1 MGKIVQLFIV
11 LLFSV
16 VFANA
21 EEITENAISFDSPDT
36 YYAEKETE
44 INLSLK
50 NAELAKDGM
59 LWNLKYSG
67 RTIAAGEIA
76 QPQNKIKIKFPFPK
90 LNQGVIASSVF
101 SCTDRQ
107 GKNLLTK
114 EIHFYP
120 PNPFANNSLFLTE
133 QKISIWNPSSKGN
146 LKETFKALE
155 VPFEEISS
163 TSQFTGKILIAY
175 GIDFEQFSGI
185 ETDIAKLAAKEPI
198 KIIILPP
205 LSGSFKIKSQDYD
218 RIIFARNDIIHEFSK
233 KFDSALWGSTPVPA
247 GSSKITHSDEDISI
261 AIEKK
266 KNGFSFCQLNIGK
279 SKIYICEWD
288 MELSGKS
295 PTPLYLLSKLI
306 LNQ

>member
-1 MGKIVQLFIV
+1 MGKIIQFFIV

-16 VFANA
+16 VFADA
-21 EEITENAISFDSPDT
+21 EEITENIISFDSPDT
-36 YYAEKETE
+36 YYAGKETE

-50 NAELAKDGM
+50 KAELVKDGI

-67 RTIAAGEIA
+67 RTIAAGEISQA
-76 QPQNKIKIKFPFPK
+76 QNNIKIKFPFPK
-90 LNQGVIASSVF
+90 LNQGVIASAVF
-101 SCTDRQ
+101 SCSDRQ

-120 PNPFANNSLFLTE
+120 PNPFANNLQFLTE

-146 LKETFKALE
+146 LKEMFKTLE
-155 VPFEEISS
+155 VSFEEVSDINQAS
-163 TSQFTGKILIAY
+163 GKILIAY

-185 ETDIAKLAAKEPI
+185 ETDIVKLAGKEPV

-205 LSGSFKIKSQDYD
+205 FSGSFKIKSKDYD

-233 KFDSALWGSTPVPA
+233 KFDSALWGATAVPA
-247 GSSKITHSDEDISI
+247 GSFKITHSDEDISI
-261 AIEKK
+261 AIENN
-266 KNGFSFCQLNIGK
+266 KNGFSFCQLNIGE

-288 MELSGKS
+288 MALSGKS

-306 LNQ
+306 LKQ